1 MAMPDQFYKPDKKLL
16 LVLATYIREYRK
28 KHKLTQA
35 QFAEL
40 CNFHAKFI
48 QTLEQKH
55 RNISLSAFVQLANG
69 INIKPDKLL
78 KEILSLMN

>member
-1 MAMPDQFYKPDKKLL
+1 MAMPEQFYKPDKKLL
-16 LVLATYIREYRK
+16 EIFALYIKEYRK
-28 KHKLTQA
+28 KHKLTQK

-40 CNFHAKFI
+40 CNFHYKFI
-48 QTLEQKH
+48 QTLERNH

-78 KEILSLMN
+78 KEILSKL